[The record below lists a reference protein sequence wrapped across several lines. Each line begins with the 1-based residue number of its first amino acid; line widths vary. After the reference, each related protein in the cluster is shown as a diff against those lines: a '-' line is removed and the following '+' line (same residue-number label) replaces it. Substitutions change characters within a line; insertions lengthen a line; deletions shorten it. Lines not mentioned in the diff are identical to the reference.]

1 MLCGVHL
8 QPEVGRRRAGY
19 LRRLGCVFWR
29 LSCWWLVKQGRPS
42 PGASADTQPS
52 LQVWSKLWRVWDG
65 RCDETPSQPS
75 GISTM
80 AYSFSKDLHRELDY
94 CDSFDEARPTLLP
107 C

>member
-1 MLCGVHL
+1 MLCGVRW
-8 QPEVGRRRAGY
+8 VGDEQDT
-19 LRRLGCVFWR
+19 CVGSAVSPGGF
-29 LSCWWLVKQGRPS
+29 LFWWLVKQGRPS

-75 GISTM
+75 GISTL

>member
-1 MLCGVHL
+1 
-8 QPEVGRRRAGY
+8 
-19 LRRLGCVFWR
+19 
-29 LSCWWLVKQGRPS
+29 
-42 PGASADTQPS
+42 
-52 LQVWSKLWRVWDG
+52 VWSKLWRVWDG